1 MSAATTADLRCAYGK
16 LRVHHL
22 AVGPDDRAPLICLH
36 PAPFDGSYFEG
47 FAQPFSGDRNVLA
60 PDYPGYGKSAAPPA
74 RPTVDDYAGA
84 LLAALLTLTPGKL
97 HLLGFH
103 TGCLVACEMA
113 LQQPE
118 RIGDLVLIDV
128 PYFNGI
134 AQQKKYAESVTDQPD
149 SWGFAAAFS
158 YPCAARFAAL
168 DKRALVI
175 ATGSNL
181 AEPTQEATAALNNAR
196 LENCADVTRPA
207 LKNGRDQFVDLIRA
221 FLHD

>member
-1 MSAATTADLRCAYGK
+1 MRTATTTDLSGPYGN

-22 AVGPDDRAPLICLH
+22 ATGPDEKSAIVCLH
-36 PAPFDGSYFEG
+36 PVPFDGSYFAS
-47 FAQPFSGDRNVLA
+47 FATSFTGERNIWA
-60 PDYPGYGKSAAPPA
+60 PDYPGYGESAAPQLQPSI
-74 RPTVDDYAGA
+74 DDYAGA

-113 LQQPE
+113 RQKPG

-134 AQQKKYAESVTDQPD
+134 AQQEKYAESVTARPET
-149 SWGFAAAFS
+149 WGFAAAFS
-158 YPCAARFAAL
+158 YPCAARLA
-168 DKRALVI
+168 DVHQRALVI
-175 ATGSNL
+175 ASGSRL
-181 AEPTQEATAALNNAR
+181 AEPTRAAAAVLANAQ
-196 LENCADVTRPA
+196 LENCPEVTRPA
-207 LKNGRDQFVDLIRA
+207 LENGKEQFARLVRA